1 MLKSIYELKD
11 THKGRPAAVLGA
23 GHSLPGDL
31 AKVPAG
37 AVMIGV
43 NGHAERLVRLDYMCF
58 ADSPKHRPK
67 EMAWVNNFIG
77 RRLTFI
83 DGFSDWRVD
92 VPHWYFGLTFP
103 FAVWAALWMG
113 CDPVLL
119 CGFDCHAVSGH
130 FYEPE
135 GGPDIENYHKH
146 MHIWRRTA
154 EAVGVDRW
162 RIRAVSG
169 PLVLLF
175 GKDDRAAVKHPER
188 IRVQKL
194 LCRQHN

>member
-1 MLKSIYELKD
+1 MSGEQKKPSIKELKNR
-11 THKGRPAAVLGA
+11 HAGRPGAVLGA
-23 GHSLPGDL
+23 GPSLPGDL
-31 AKVPAG
+31 ARVPDG

-43 NGHAERLVRLDYMCF
+43 NGHAERLVRLNYMCF
-58 ADSPKHRPK
+58 ADSPKHHPER
-67 EMAWVNNFIG
+67 MAWVNRFAG

-83 DGFSDWRVD
+83 EGYSDWRVD

-119 CGFDCHAVSGH
+119 CGFDCHSPGGH
-130 FYEPE
+130 FFERAA
-135 GGPDIENYHKH
+135 GPDMENYHKH

-154 EAVGVDRW
+154 EAAGDDLG

-169 PLVLLF
+169 PVWVLF
-175 GKDDRAAVKHPER
+175 GKYNDEG
-188 IRVQKL
+188 
-194 LCRQHN
+194 